1 MNKPHNLPPNL
12 QNVDWYAI
20 AIKIRRK
27 YEALQQTV
35 QNLEKSLTGYQKELK
50 KKDIVLEQRNREI
63 EKYKNELNNFTNQL
77 EEKQDNKNQQQQL
90 IEKLTLEL
98 KESQVQRGRLE
109 RECSLL
115 QENYN
120 QQEYQLKEKE
130 KENKELNI
138 RLQRQQRVTLEY
150 KAVLDRHLE
159 GSSHSE
165 HDIINQGKSSIK
177 SWSELNHNR
186 SNNQNKISTK
196 SVIEEEAHSLLDME
210 TGESQLAKE
219 ENIEPVSNETTSK
232 KEEKNEVEP
241 LIVDQGEDTVK
252 PEKKGGKTE
261 KKDTESSL
269 EIKNGNKHLPKNNR
283 KKFMID
289 FPNFGD

>member
-12 QNVDWYAI
+12 QNIDWYAI
-20 AIKIRRK
+20 ALKVRRK

-50 KKDIVLEQRNREI
+50 KKDIVLEQKNGEI
-63 EKYKNELNNFTNQL
+63 EKYKNELNQFTNQL

-159 GSSHSE
+159 GFSHTE
-165 HDIINQGKSSIK
+165 YDLINPRKSPIK
-177 SWSELNHNR
+177 SWSELN
-186 SNNQNKISTK
+186 SNSSNSQNQVNTK
-196 SVIEEEAHSLLDME
+196 WLSDQEEDQSLFDRE
-210 TGESQLAKE
+210 KE
-219 ENIEPVSNETTSK
+219 ENKVESEDIIERISDDTTL
-232 KEEKNEVEP
+232 EHQEKNEVESA
-241 LIVDQGEDTVK
+241 IVDR
-252 PEKKGGKTE
+252 EKKEEESG

-269 EIKNGNKHLPKNNR
+269 ETRNGNKNIPKNNR

-289 FPNFGD
+289 FPNFDN

>member
-12 QNVDWYAI
+12 QNIDWYAI
-20 AIKIRRK
+20 ALKIRKK

-50 KKDIVLEQRNREI
+50 KKDIVLEQKNGEI
-63 EKYKNELNNFTNQL
+63 EKYRNELNQFTNHL

-130 KENKELNI
+130 KENKELHI

-159 GSSHSE
+159 GSSHTE
-165 HDIINQGKSSIK
+165 YALINPRKSPIK
-177 SWSELNHNR
+177 SWSELNYSS
-186 SNNQNKISTK
+186 SNSQNQVNTK
-196 SVIEEEAHSLLDME
+196 WLSDQEEDKSLFDIE
-210 TGESQLAKE
+210 KE
-219 ENIEPVSNETTSK
+219 EKKVESEDIIEPISDETTL
-232 KEEKNEVEP
+232 ENQEKNEVESA
-241 LIVDQGEDTVK
+241 IVDQ
-252 PEKKGGKTE
+252 EKKEEESG
-261 KKDTESSL
+261 KKDIESSL
-269 EIKNGNKHLPKNNR
+269 ETRNGNKNIPKNNR

-289 FPNFGD
+289 FPNFEN